1 MHSIKKNLILNTL
14 YQILIMIIPLITT
27 PYVSRVLGSDG
38 VGRYSYAYA
47 IAYYFVIFAMLGV
60 NNYGNRTI
68 AAVSSDKEKRSI
80 LFWSIYWF
88 QLFVAVIS
96 VVVYILYVIFLC
108 EDKKIGR
115 AHV

>member
-38 VGRYSYAYA
+38 
-47 IAYYFVIFAMLGV
+47 
-60 NNYGNRTI
+60 
-68 AAVSSDKEKRSI
+68 E
-80 LFWSIYWF
+80 
-88 QLFVAVIS
+88 
-96 VVVYILYVIFLC
+96 
-108 EDKKIGR
+108 IGR